1 MRFAT
6 TQLIKT
12 SASSERLLDTLD
24 ETFSPISESVE
35 RGRKSVVAKNIEATF
50 GSINRDD
57 QTTLTLRQK
66 SNGWLVT
73 AETEYKPSKWFWVI
87 LVLSL
92 LGWIIGI
99 FIPIGIYL
107 WHKNMVK
114 NGVENALRKVND
126 ELEEDE
132 VGQSIPSSVNTS
144 ANNDLLQLAS
154 LLQQGLITHKDFEAA
169 KRKAL
174 GLSPDASND
183 VDNFLDTD
191 PQDSPV
197 FVKRNGKVSPKPF
210 TKAALLSRLEKLLP
224 TDEFSNS
231 QQGPWVTK
239 DKFFG

>member
-1 MRFAT
+1 MKFAT

-12 SASSERLLDTLD
+12 AAGAEQLLDALS
-24 ETFSPISESVE
+24 EAFSPISESVE
-35 RGRKSVVAKNIEATF
+35 RGRSSVVAKQIENTF

-66 SNGWLVT
+66 SNGWLIT
-73 AETEYKPSKWFWVI
+73 AETEYKPSKWFWII
-87 LVLSL
+87 LVITLFTWIGWL
-92 LGWIIGI
+92 IPLGM
-99 FIPIGIYL
+99 YL
-107 WHKNMVK
+107 YHKTLVK
-114 NGVENALRKVND
+114 GGVENALRKVND

-132 VGQSIPSSVNTS
+132 VEQTTFSPKNTAVNEVQ
-144 ANNDLLQLAS
+144 QLAS
-154 LLQQGLITHKDFEAA
+154 LLQQGLITQKDFEAA

-174 GLSPDASND
+174 GLSAEVSPD

-191 PQDSPV
+191 SQDSPV

-210 TKAALLSRLEKLLP
+210 PKDALLSRMEKLLP

-231 QQGPWVTK
+231 KQGPWLLK